1 VFVQDMEDMDV
12 DQIEGS
18 AGAADDTEGVRQRL
32 LSERRAVKRHFY
44 RVEHGIAY
52 FLIADA
58 APFRRKLWLLPASA
72 FPKSKWYAARI
83 REPDF
88 HETI

>member
-1 VFVQDMEDMDV
+1 MENMDV

-44 RVEHGIAY
+44 GAEHGIAY
-52 FLIADA
+52 FHEPLTQ
-58 APFRRKLWLLPASA
+58 RHTEEKLWLLSVSA
-72 FPKSKWYAARI
+72 FRRCK
-83 REPDF
+83 
-88 HETI
+88 